1 MTNANNDVRELEEL
15 LTELEG
21 QGALP
26 AGPYSD
32 EDDAVTQLMDAPL
45 GEQEWM
51 VQITPHDRRM
61 MSTDQLLGEIAT
73 GHIVR
78 RDTLVWRASMSDW
91 APVARVDELANAAMP
106 MAPERR
112 PLPPPPAPIPPT
124 RLPSTTMVS
133 PGAPPANG
141 MTANGAAN
149 GADPSAQAPNTMSS
163 NVVPRTPLPPVPSVP
178 YGAPKLTPVPGTP
191 YGAQLTPVPSPP
203 YGAQQSTPV
212 PLTPVPD
219 APGSLPFLNSAFGSP
234 GMPPIPLPSPPP
246 EPPSTFNVPLPAAA
260 PEPPSTF
267 NVPLPAAAPAPST
280 MRANTPRPVAVD
292 FSEMEP
298 VRSTP
303 VKILVGS
310 GLAALAMIVG
320 TVYALSAGGVFD
332 ANAEASRE
340 PAAAGRPTTPSP
352 ESVAPKAAEAK
363 PAEAKPAEAKV
374 PEEKVAEAT
383 PAPAGERES
392 KSEAQTQPAS
402 AQEEMVAEPEPKAS
416 KASKS
421 RASSKEKLEGDSVAN
436 SPAANDDAAEEANES
451 TRSSRAERRVA
462 ARLRKRATAEA
473 TAGGVASAPRRSN
486 PSAAAD
492 VPNPAV
498 ESDEP
503 AKGGDTPG
511 STFNKQ
517 AAKTALDDAA
527 AQAKNCRP
535 QGGPSGAGKVQVRYE
550 PTGKVGE
557 VSILTPQFDNTT
569 TGSCVVM
576 VFRRAS
582 IPAFTGSPAVVMNKN
597 FEIP

>member
-91 APVARVDELANAAMP
+91 APIARVDELANAAADAPMP

-141 MTANGAAN
+141 MTANGATN
-149 GADPSAQAPNTMSS
+149 GAEGPNTMSS

-178 YGAPKLTPVPGTP
+178 YGAPQLTPVPGTP

-246 EPPSTFNVPLPAAA
+246 EPPSTFSVPLPAAA

-340 PAAAGRPTTPSP
+340 PAAASRATTPSP
-352 ESVAPKAAEAK
+352 ESVAPK

-392 KSEAQTQPAS
+392 ESEAQTQPAS
-402 AQEEMVAEPEPKAS
+402 AKEEMVAEPEPKAS

-436 SPAANDDAAEEANES
+436 SPAANDDGAEEANES
-451 TRSSRAERRVA
+451 TRSSRAERRMA
-462 ARLRKRATAEA
+462 ARLRKRATEA

-492 VPNPAV
+492 VPSPVV